1 MKYSIVKVMVY
12 VTLVL
17 MCSLL
22 CSEINSYADEQK
34 TSEGTADNL
43 KSTIQK
49 QEDTIKQL
57 QAELKKQQEKI
68 DQLSKEQTPPNPVTE
83 ALRESWGCGTQR
95 VIEIKEGLV
104 KVYFDDVH
112 DLMHF
117 FETDADK
124 HAYRDLSI
132 FLEKTKLKK
141 GTIEYYSDK
150 KLFSITGGLTD
161 AQTKKYF

>member
-1 MKYSIVKVMVY
+1 MKYSFIKVLVF

-17 MCSLL
+17 VWGFL
-22 CSEINSYADEQK
+22 CSEMNSYADEQK
-34 TSEGTADNL
+34 TAEGTVDNL

-68 DQLSKEQTPPNPVTE
+68 DQLSKEQAPPDPVAE
-83 ALRESWGCGTQR
+83 ALRESWGCGTKR

-104 KVYFDDVH
+104 KVYFGSVN
-112 DLMHF
+112 DLTHF
-117 FETDADK
+117 FDTDADK

-150 KLFSITGGLTD
+150 KLFSITGGLSD
-161 AQTKKYF
+161 AQTKKFF

>member
-1 MKYSIVKVMVY
+1 MKFGFIKVMAY
-12 VTLVL
+12 FTLVL
-17 MCSLL
+17 VYGLL
-22 CSEINSYADEQK
+22 CSGKYSYAEEQK
-34 TSEGTADNL
+34 TAEGSVDNL
-43 KSTIQK
+43 KVTIQN

-57 QAELKKQQEKI
+57 QLELKKQQEKI
-68 DQLSKEQTPPNPVTE
+68 DQLSKEETPPDPVAE
-83 ALRESWGCGTQR
+83 ALRESWGCGNKR
-95 VIEIKEGLV
+95 VIDIKDGLV

-132 FLEKTKLKK
+132 FLEKTNLSKA
-141 GTIEYYSDK
+141 TIEYYSDK

-161 AQTKKYF
+161 AKTKKYF